1 MLANPQLPNQPLDRG
16 GDLARPSRP
25 LLGLRMALEK
35 AREPIGRN
43 PLEPEPDGLAVS
55 PSMRCNLRVTEALRG
70 EFIGQRHVG
79 ECLHVHWLLWT
90 VGYVRKHCALL
101 I

>member
-1 MLANPQLPNQPLDRG
+1 
-16 GDLARPSRP
+16 
-25 LLGLRMALEK
+25 MALEK